1 MANLIAI
8 DWDSHELRAVA
19 GRTAGS
25 GAVTLTDAVA
35 IPLPSDDLAEVNK
48 ALKDWVSTLGAGKSK
63 AKLLVAIG
71 RGKAELRQLN
81 LPPVPENELPALV
94 RFQAMQSL
102 SMANESVAV
111 DYLPVEVSD
120 QSTSVIAGGVSAATI
135 KQIEGLADS
144 VSLELKRVVLRP
156 VAAAALHSLK
166 AGDSSTAG
174 DYVLVDL
181 LADDVE
187 LVIFRKGKVV
197 FVRSVRMPEQTT
209 GRITQVTGEI
219 RRSLMACGTE
229 HSEETPLRV
238 ILWGQ
243 AKIHEAEVA
252 HLRETLRCSVET
264 IDPLSLVTIDARNA
278 NLATGDHTGRLAPLI
293 GLLAADGEA
302 ESTGGQS
309 ARLVDFLNPRKTIE
323 VETDNRS
330 WIAAGIGVALA
341 AGLLGFLAWSSLQ
354 AKNAL
359 ISQREQELASLKPQV
374 ETAETSLTRT
384 ELVDKFLDGGVLW
397 LDQLRRLAERMPP
410 AERAIVKSM
419 SGSTL
424 PVEGGGR
431 LNLQAAAVLPT
442 VVDEMELS
450 LRDENHVVSGTG
462 ANDLGDGEA
471 YRWGFSQSVTVSPAS
486 IRSVRYEAIKRMMEA
501 EAEAAD
507 PNEPTGEQAS
517 PPPSDELEASPSP
530 PNPGPAA
537 EPTPASPSAS
547 DSQPAEQ
554 PEPIEQSPVPAQAP
568 SPEQPQSTE
577 PAQPSTPTVA
587 GESV

>member
-25 GAVTLTDAVA
+25 GAVTLTDAVT
-35 IPLPSDDLAEVNK
+35 IPLPSDDLAAVTT
-48 ALKDWVSTLGAGKSK
+48 ALKDWVASLGSAKSK

-81 LPPVPENELPALV
+81 LPPVPESELPALV
-94 RFQAMQSL
+94 RFQAMQTL
-102 SMANESVAV
+102 SMASESVAV

-187 LVIFRKGKVV
+187 LVIFRQGKVI
-197 FVRSVRMPEQTT
+197 FVRSVRMPEQTS

-229 HSEETPLRV
+229 LSAEMPLRV

-243 AKIHEAEVA
+243 AQTHEAEVA
-252 HLRETLRCSVET
+252 HLREALRCSVET
-264 IDPLSLVTIDARNA
+264 IDPLSLVTADGRNA
-278 NLATGDHTGRLAPLI
+278 NFAVGEHTGRLAPLI
-293 GLLAADGEA
+293 GLMAADGEA
-302 ESTGGQS
+302 ESAGGQS
-309 ARLVDFLNPRKTIE
+309 ARLVDFLNPRKTVE
-323 VETDNRS
+323 VETDNRRR
-330 WIAAGIGVALA
+330 IAAGIGMALA
-341 AGLLGFLAWSSLQ
+341 ASLLAFLAWSSLG

-359 ISQREQELASLKPQV
+359 IAQREQELANLRPQV
-374 ETAETSLTRT
+374 ETAEASLART
-384 ELVDKFLDGGVLW
+384 ELVDRFLDGGVLW
-397 LDQLRRLAERMPP
+397 LEQLRRLAERMPP
-410 AERAIVKSM
+410 ADRAIVKSM
-419 SGSTL
+419 AGSAL
-424 PVEGGGR
+424 PIEGGGR
-431 LNLQAAAVLPT
+431 LNLQAAAMSPT

-450 LRDENHVVSGTG
+450 LRDETHVVSGTG
-462 ANDLGDGEA
+462 ANDLGDREA
-471 YRWGFSQSVTVSPAS
+471 YRWGFSQSVTVAPES
-486 IRSVRYEAIKRMMEA
+486 IRAFRYDAIKRLMEA
-501 EAEAAD
+501 EAESAPPEVAAGASD
-507 PNEPTGEQAS
+507 SPLPGDEAEVPLPPTEPGS
-517 PPPSDELEASPSP
+517 
-530 PNPGPAA
+530 AA
-537 EPTPASPSAS
+537 EPPPASPSDSAPQAA
-547 DSQPAEQ
+547 DPSQPI
-554 PEPIEQSPVPAQAP
+554 EPTGP
-568 SPEQPQSTE
+568 SASSAT
-577 PAQPSTPTVA
+577 
-587 GESV
+587 GESI

>member
-25 GAVTLTDAVA
+25 GAVTLTDAVT
-35 IPLPSDDLAEVNK
+35 IPLPSDDLAAVTT
-48 ALKDWVSTLGAGKSK
+48 ALKDWVASLGSAKSK

-81 LPPVPENELPALV
+81 LPPVPESELPALV
-94 RFQAMQSL
+94 RFQAMQTL
-102 SMANESVAV
+102 SMASESVAV

-187 LVIFRKGKVV
+187 LVIFRQGKVI
-197 FVRSVRMPEQTT
+197 FVRSVRMPEQTS

-229 HSEETPLRV
+229 LSAEMPLRV

-243 AKIHEAEVA
+243 AQTHEAELA
-252 HLRETLRCSVET
+252 HLREALRCSVET
-264 IDPLSLVTIDARNA
+264 IDPLSLVTADGRNA
-278 NLATGDHTGRLAPLI
+278 NFAVGEHTGRLAPLI
-293 GLLAADGEA
+293 GLMAADGEA
-302 ESTGGQS
+302 ESAGGQS
-309 ARLVDFLNPRKTIE
+309 ARLVDFLNPRKTVE
-323 VETDNRS
+323 VETDNRRR
-330 WIAAGIGVALA
+330 IAAGIGMALA
-341 AGLLGFLAWSSLQ
+341 ASLLAFLAWSSLG

-359 ISQREQELASLKPQV
+359 IAQREQELANLRPQV
-374 ETAETSLTRT
+374 ETAEASLART
-384 ELVDKFLDGGVLW
+384 ELVDRFLDGGVLW
-397 LDQLRRLAERMPP
+397 LEQLRRLAERMPP
-410 AERAIVKSM
+410 ADRAIVKSM
-419 SGSTL
+419 GGSAL
-424 PVEGGGR
+424 PIEGGGR
-431 LNLQAAAVLPT
+431 LNLQAAAMSPT

-450 LRDENHVVSGTG
+450 LRDETHVVSGTG
-462 ANDLGDGEA
+462 ANDLGDREA
-471 YRWGFSQSVTVSPAS
+471 YRWGFSQSVTVAPES
-486 IRSVRYEAIKRMMEA
+486 IRAFRYDAIKRLMEA
-501 EAEAAD
+501 EAESAPPEGAAGASD
-507 PNEPTGEQAS
+507 SPLPGGEAEVPLPPTEPGS
-517 PPPSDELEASPSP
+517 
-530 PNPGPAA
+530 AA
-537 EPTPASPSAS
+537 EPPPASPSDSAPQAA
-547 DSQPAEQ
+547 DPSQPI
-554 PEPIEQSPVPAQAP
+554 EPTGP
-568 SPEQPQSTE
+568 SASSAT
-577 PAQPSTPTVA
+577 
-587 GESV
+587 GESI